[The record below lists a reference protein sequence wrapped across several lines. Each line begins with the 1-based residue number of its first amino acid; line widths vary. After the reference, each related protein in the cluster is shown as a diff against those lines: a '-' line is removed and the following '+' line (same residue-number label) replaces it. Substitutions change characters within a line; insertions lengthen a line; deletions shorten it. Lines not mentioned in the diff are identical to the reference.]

1 MQTEFQI
8 KEIACQTQTFA
19 KDTGIQTATS
29 TCEISIQTVI
39 DAEETACQTQI
50 CTCNS
55 EATSQPENEIRST
68 TQTNTRADR
77 NDQQPESLDNDT
89 AEQLTPLAAGERTKD
104 RKVCNS
110 AEDRENKCEGS
121 IPGRLLLYGE
131 SDSGGGGD
139 NKNSVQEG
147 KKRELTRR
155 VYSYPM
161 HKNALY

>member
-8 KEIACQTQTFA
+8 KAIACQTQTFA

-50 CTCNS
+50 CTYNS
-55 EATSQPENEIRST
+55 EAASQTENETRRT
-68 TQTNTRADR
+68 AQTNTRASR
-77 NDQQPESLDNDT
+77 NDKQPESFDNDT
-89 AEQLTPLAAGERTKD
+89 VEQLTAGARTKD

-110 AEDRENKCEGS
+110 AEGRENKCKGS

-139 NKNSVQEG
+139 NKNSGQEG

-155 VYSYPM
+155 V
-161 HKNALY
+161 